1 MAAVSAKVQ
10 DVTLGQQGEQ
20 LYLCLQIPAWQKAAI
35 GYHLHMANLPAS
47 VMLPLSTSKALHAI
61 GVKMS

>member
-20 LYLCLQIPAWQKAAI
+20 LYLCLQIPAWQKLAI
-35 GYHLHMANLPAS
+35 GISLAH
-47 VMLPLSTSKALHAI
+47 
-61 GVKMS
+61 G